1 MFACRHLFWL
11 ILFVSAGVV
20 CAQEDGGTEAKS
32 AEKKDEAEINFA
44 NGSTVRMC
52 LLQEKIEVLTR
63 YGKLEIPLA
72 EIQRIEFGV
81 HLTPDVAKKVDAGIA
96 KLSSAQYA
104 EREDGTRELAAL
116 GAGAYPALLKA
127 AKSGDQEV
135 VRRSEKIL
143 ADLRSRI
150 PEKDLRSREEDVIVT
165 PGFTVVGKI
174 VTQALKGKSEYF
186 GSVQLRLPQLRHLRQ
201 LHNPGEIQL
210 AIDAAQYGSAHGQWM
225 DSGLSVE
232 NNTSLLITVSG
243 TIDIYPQTPGQYV
256 SSAKGYGNVL
266 IAPGAKVTPTQTNLR
281 NYSGALFGRVGD
293 SGDAFYIGDRYEGAV
308 GREGRLFL
316 HIVPSPWN
324 NASSG
329 SYQVKI
335 TPRN

>member
-1 MFACRHLFWL
+1 MIAFRQFFCS
-11 ILFVSAGVV
+11 ILFVCAGVA
-20 CAQEDGGTEAKS
+20 CAQDEAGTEARNS
-32 AEKKDEAEINFA
+32 DKKDEAEINFA
-44 NGSTVRMC
+44 NGSTVRMS
-52 LLQEKIEVLTR
+52 LLQDKIEVLTR

-72 EIQRIEFGV
+72 DVQRIEFGV
-81 HLTPDVAKKVDAGIA
+81 HLTPDAAKKVEAGVQ
-96 KLSSAQYA
+96 KLASAQYA
-104 EREDGTRELAAL
+104 EREDGARELAAL
-116 GAGAYPALLKA
+116 GASAYPALLKA

-135 VRRSEKIL
+135 VRRSEKIIT
-143 ADLRSRI
+143 DLRARV

-165 PGFTVVGKI
+165 PGFTVVGRI

-186 GSVQLRLPQLRHLRQ
+186 GNVQLQLPQLRHLRQ
-201 LHNPGEIQL
+201 LHNPGELQL
-210 AIDAAQYGSAHGQWM
+210 SIDAAQYGSAHGQWM
-225 DSGLSVE
+225 DTGLSVE
-232 NNTSLLITVSG
+232 NNTSMLILASG

-256 SSAKGYGNVL
+256 SSPKGYGNVL
-266 IAPGAKVTPTQTNLR
+266 ITPGAKVAPTPTNLR

-293 SGDAFYIGDRYEGAV
+293 SGDAFYIGERFEGAV

-324 NASSG
+324 NASTG